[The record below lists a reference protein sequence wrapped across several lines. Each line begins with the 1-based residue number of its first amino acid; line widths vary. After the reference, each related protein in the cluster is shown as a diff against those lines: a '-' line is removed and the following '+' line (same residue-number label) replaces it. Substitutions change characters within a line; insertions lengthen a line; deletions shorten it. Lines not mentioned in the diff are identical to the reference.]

1 MPVQDNEDKRAAAEH
16 VTDAEEELRR
26 QKAQTQ
32 KQTEETCVQK
42 SGKLLP
48 FLNAKAEL
56 HQSRINVID
65 EKIENQTDK
74 IDRNR
79 AKIEALTARADKL
92 EDTNRMLKATL
103 GSYPIVKKLIESN
116 EKRIQTIRE
125 EKIANCEEKVRQGRM
140 KINRL
145 TDKRSVI
152 SHKLNRVTAL
162 SDAVKSFSIGYN
174 KERREAFSEAMNRL
188 NEATYHCLTDKKNA
202 LLAKRDTLIEKY
214 NAPETASADKLKI
227 QEQINNLSIRIQN
240 VENRI
245 DKAWEPD
252 EYYKIIPDAVKD
264 AQMELTSEKLADMTD
279 SGMKTVPELAENT
292 LFAAKET
299 DELSAEQIESLGEK
313 FRSQTMAKVE
323 EMLEDD
329 ANMID
334 GIINN
339 GRKSSLDKIN
349 DDEHLK
355 GEHARSTVKPKAISS
370 NRTPKQNNI
379 RNGQENAKNIN
390 GHAYFSRSRLKND
403 VQRIKA
409 RSVQNTEQKQTE
421 RKKNNQELD

>member
-1 MPVQDNEDKRAAAEH
+1 MPVQDNEDKRTAVEP

-125 EKIANCEEKVRQGRM
+125 EKIANFEEKVRQGRM

-162 SDAVKSFSIGYN
+162 SDAVKSFSLM
-174 KERREAFSEAMNRL
+174 FL
-188 NEATYHCLTDKKNA
+188 
-202 LLAKRDTLIEKY
+202 
-214 NAPETASADKLKI
+214 
-227 QEQINNLSIRIQN
+227 
-240 VENRI
+240 
-245 DKAWEPD
+245 
-252 EYYKIIPDAVKD
+252 
-264 AQMELTSEKLADMTD
+264 
-279 SGMKTVPELAENT
+279 
-292 LFAAKET
+292 
-299 DELSAEQIESLGEK
+299 ESW
-313 FRSQTMAKVE
+313 
-323 EMLEDD
+323 
-329 ANMID
+329 
-334 GIINN
+334 
-339 GRKSSLDKIN
+339 
-349 DDEHLK
+349 H
-355 GEHARSTVKPKAISS
+355 
-370 NRTPKQNNI
+370 
-379 RNGQENAKNIN
+379 
-390 GHAYFSRSRLKND
+390 
-403 VQRIKA
+403 
-409 RSVQNTEQKQTE
+409 
-421 RKKNNQELD
+421 